1 MQELGRNELKSDPR
15 AADAWLAEIAKGKGS
30 DVSVMLYTSGTTG
43 QPKGV
48 MLTHENVVV
57 SGENA
62 NKFDH
67 FTQDDT
73 MIAYLPMAWV
83 GDHIFSYGQAYAGA
97 LCIACP
103 ESPDTIIEDRREIG
117 PTYFFAPPRVF
128 ENLLT
133 QIMVRM
139 EDAGPLMRGM
149 FHYFLRVAR
158 RSGEKILDGKPVGL
172 MDRLLYKVG
181 DLLVY
186 APLRNRMGFSN
197 LRVAYTAGEAIGP
210 ELFSFFRSLGINLK
224 QLYGQ
229 TEASVFITLQPDGE
243 VYPETVGKPGP
254 GIEIKIEDNGEV
266 MFKSPGVFL
275 KYYKNDEATAATKTA
290 DGWARTGDAGFID
303 QRGHLRIIDR
313 AKDVGRLTDGALF
326 APKYIENRL
335 KFFPEI
341 KEAVAFGHGRD
352 YVAAFI
358 NIDLTSVGNW
368 AERNDIV
375 FASYQELA
383 AHPQVYEM
391 IEKRVDELNKS
402 LASEPMVAGS
412 QIRRFL
418 ILHKEL
424 DADDGELTRTQKVRR
439 SFIADRYAPL
449 ITALYDGSSRCLI
462 KTEVTFEDGRK
473 GEITGDV
480 RIVDHED
487 LSGCGNGAQ
496 GGGGMKAD
504 VEAHTEPAA
513 GGQAAARRIGDVL
526 LAVENVSLAFGGV
539 KAITDVS
546 FDIRKGEIRA
556 IIGPNGAGKTSM
568 LNVINGFYHPQQ
580 GTITFKGKRR
590 HDMRPYLAASQGISR
605 TFQNVALF
613 RGMSTLDNIMAGRTL
628 KMRRGLV
635 WQALYWGPAQREE
648 IKHREVVERIID
660 FLEIQHIRKM
670 PVGKLPYGLQKRV
683 ELGRALAMEPELL
696 LLDEPMAGMNLE
708 EKKDMSRFVLTVN
721 DQLGTTIALIE
732 HDMGV
737 VMDLSDRVVVL
748 DYGRKIADGT
758 PDEVQRDQRVI
769 DAYLGV
775 AH

>member
-1 MQELGRNELKSDPR
+1 MTVATGSRPAEMPVTSKLDTIPKLLLRNAERYATKPAFREKEFGIWQTWTWAQARDEIRALALGLKKLGLKRGVTVAIIGDNRPHLYWAFTAAQSLGAIPVPVYQDSVADEMAFVLTHAEVSFAVVEDQEQVDKLISIRDKVPSLIKVIYDDAHGLQKYDPANLHSLESVQELGRNELKSDPR
-15 AADAWLAEIAKGKGS
+15 AADAWLAEIAQGKGS

-62 NKFDH
+62 NVFDH
-67 FTQDDT
+67 FTQADT

-103 ESPDTIIEDRREIG
+103 ESPDTIVEDRREIG

-139 EDAGPLMRGM
+139 EDAGPFMRGM

-172 MDRLLYKVG
+172 LDRLLYKGG

-254 GIEIKIEDNGEV
+254 GIEIRIEDNGEV

-313 AKDVGRLTDGALF
+313 AKDVGRLNDGALF

-352 YVAAFI
+352 YVAALI
-358 NIDLTSVGNW
+358 NIDLTAVGSW

-449 ITALYDGSSRCLI
+449 ITALYDGSNRCLI

-480 RIVDHED
+480 RILD
-487 LSGCGNGAQ
+487 
-496 GGGGMKAD
+496 MKTYPVA
-504 VEAHTEPAA
+504 VAALKEAAE
-513 GGQAAARRIGDVL
+513 
-526 LAVENVSLAFGGV
+526 
-539 KAITDVS
+539 
-546 FDIRKGEIRA
+546 
-556 IIGPNGAGKTSM
+556 
-568 LNVINGFYHPQQ
+568 
-580 GTITFKGKRR
+580 
-590 HDMRPYLAASQGISR
+590 
-605 TFQNVALF
+605 
-613 RGMSTLDNIMAGRTL
+613 
-628 KMRRGLV
+628 
-635 WQALYWGPAQREE
+635 
-648 IKHREVVERIID
+648 
-660 FLEIQHIRKM
+660 
-670 PVGKLPYGLQKRV
+670 
-683 ELGRALAMEPELL
+683 
-696 LLDEPMAGMNLE
+696 
-708 EKKDMSRFVLTVN
+708 
-721 DQLGTTIALIE
+721 
-732 HDMGV
+732 
-737 VMDLSDRVVVL
+737 
-748 DYGRKIADGT
+748 
-758 PDEVQRDQRVI
+758 
-769 DAYLGV
+769 
-775 AH
+775 